1 MNLAFYDAIK
11 ELQESYVMFPAF
23 QAAYDQIEAN
33 LKLFRAT
40 GVPQNLMILGESGTG
55 KTSLARSFTESYPK
69 QILPE
74 RDLIPVLHVS
84 VPAAATIAGTVEA
97 VLAQLGDHEPER
109 GTVSVKTAR
118 AVRIARGCGVEMLL
132 FDEAQHIQDRG
143 RTHSQYFVGDWL
155 KSFMDALGLPVT
167 LLGLP
172 RTQAL
177 LQVNEQLR
185 RRFTHRLSLLVQQSG
200 PEINDDNSLKLFRAI
215 SEALPLP
222 LDYRPYGWRE
232 LGVRL
237 HFATDG
243 RIAYVKQLLINAYG
257 HAVDQAG
264 SCISAQELEHA
275 FTATIWPAGVG
286 ALNPFHA
293 DFAFRA
299 LDRLGEP
306 FQVGEMGGSSSTRRK
321 K

>member
-1 MNLAFYDAIK
+1 MNLEFYDAIK
-11 ELQESYVMFPAF
+11 QLQDAYLMFPAF
-23 QAAYDQIEAN
+23 QTAFGQIEEN
-33 LKLFRAT
+33 LKLYRAT
-40 GVPQNLMILGESGTG
+40 GVAQNLLVLGESGTG
-55 KTSLARSFTESYPK
+55 KTSLSRLFIERYPK

-74 RDLIPVLHVS
+74 RDLMPVLHIC
-84 VPAAATIAGTVEA
+84 VPAAATIAETVEA

-118 AVRIARGCGVEMLL
+118 AVKIARGCGAEMLL

-172 RTQAL
+172 RIQVL

-185 RRFTHRLSLLVQQSG
+185 RRFTHRLSLSVIQAGS
-200 PEINDDNSLKLFRAI
+200 NDDISLELFTSLAN
-215 SEALPLP
+215 ALTLP
-222 LDYRPYGWRE
+222 LDPKPYSWRE
-232 LGVRL
+232 LGTRL
-237 HFATDG
+237 HYATDG
-243 RIAYVKQLLINAYG
+243 RIAYVKQLLVSAYS
-257 HAVDQAG
+257 HAVNQSDA
-264 SCISAQELEHA
+264 SISVQVLALA
-275 FTATIWPAGVG
+275 FTTAIWPSGIG

-293 DFAFRA
+293 DFTFRA

-306 FQVGEMGGSSSTRRK
+306 FQMGEMAGGTASRRK

>member
-1 MNLAFYDAIK
+1 MNLEFYDAIK
-11 ELQESYVMFPAF
+11 QLQDAYLMFPAF
-23 QAAYDQIEAN
+23 QTAFSQVEEN
-33 LKLFRAT
+33 LKLYRAS
-40 GVPQNLMILGESGTG
+40 GVAQNLLILGESGTG
-55 KTSLARSFTESYPK
+55 KTSLARLFTERYPK
-69 QILPE
+69 IVLPE
-74 RDLIPVLHVS
+74 RDLIPVLHVC

-118 AVRIARGCGVEMLL
+118 AVKIARGCGVEMLL

-143 RTHSQYFVGDWL
+143 RTYSQYFVGDWL
-155 KSFMDALGLPVT
+155 KSFIDALGLPVT

-172 RTQAL
+172 RTHVL

-185 RRFTHRLSLLVQQSG
+185 RRFTHRLSLSVNQAES
-200 PEINDDNSLKLFRAI
+200 NDDNSRELFA
-215 SEALPLP
+215 SLASALPLP
-222 LDYRPYGWRE
+222 LDSRPYGWRE
-232 LGVRL
+232 FGMRL

-243 RIAYVKQLLINAYG
+243 RIAYVKQLLVSAYS
-257 HAVDQAG
+257 HAVNQSDTSISVQA
-264 SCISAQELEHA
+264 LA
-275 FTATIWPAGVG
+275 FAFATTIWPSGIG
-286 ALNPFHA
+286 ALNPFDR

-306 FQVGEMGGSSSTRRK
+306 FQMGEMAGGLSVRRK